1 MNYCEKY
8 EQCESGNKSVRLC
21 MHCKEFNKR
30 HIKFIKI
37 DNWNRP
43 IFKVLEKEY
52 YISDLENLFP
62 MDTSESKIKEFYKG
76 KKLCDVLTYHGSKA
90 DCEPMGNNLKDFNF
104 VFV

>member
-1 MNYCEKY
+1 MNYCDKY
-8 EQCESGNKSVRLC
+8 EQCESGNKTVRSC

-37 DNWNRP
+37 DGWNRP

-62 MDTSESKIKEFYKG
+62 IDTPESKIKEFYKD
-76 KKLCDVLTYHGSKA
+76 KDLCDVLTYHGSKA
-90 DCEPMGNNLKDFNF
+90 DCEPMGNKLKEFNF
-104 VFV
+104 VIV